1 MLENIRKKLPI
12 ISVIL
17 VAVGQ
22 FVCASGAGHSA
33 TIDPLPDWVNNTANV
48 ANIVI
53 GLMVLI
59 PGTRVLAASLSV
71 LITLI
76 AMGTNYFI
84 DGYDLFL
91 EVLPFNLVLIGV
103 SVYVHLHYRR
113 VSSRIAS

>member
-17 VAVGQ
+17 VAAGQ

-59 PGTRVLAASLSV
+59 PATRALGASLSV

-103 SVYVHLHYRR
+103 SLYVHLHYRR
-113 VSSRIAS
+113 VSLSVTS